1 MSAEVFVRPTR
12 YEVTTWP
19 GPIDSINRSHYVL
32 YVEWRGD
39 DQWCVTDGAFCY
51 RKDGHKSYEPRPSSR
66 TDRYKNAYRVPLDD
80 ALALAQ
86 RVAPKIR
93 LGAGAKPQGNER
105 S

>member
-66 TDRYKNAYRVPLDD
+66 T
-80 ALALAQ
+80 
-86 RVAPKIR
+86 
-93 LGAGAKPQGNER
+93 